1 MEFLRL
7 FISICRVKFNYFK
20 KRKFFLVF
28 GEIQIL
34 MRIVRGM
41 QRSIIRREVG
51 WKKSFS
57 RGIGVTL
64 PKARARDKSKIRVL
78 YL

>member
-1 MEFLRL
+1 
-7 FISICRVKFNYFK
+7 
-20 KRKFFLVF
+20 
-28 GEIQIL
+28 

-41 QRSIIRREVG
+41 QRSIREEQRALG
-51 WKKSFS
+51 WSKSFS

-64 PKARARDKSKIRVL
+64 PKVRTRGKLKIRVL